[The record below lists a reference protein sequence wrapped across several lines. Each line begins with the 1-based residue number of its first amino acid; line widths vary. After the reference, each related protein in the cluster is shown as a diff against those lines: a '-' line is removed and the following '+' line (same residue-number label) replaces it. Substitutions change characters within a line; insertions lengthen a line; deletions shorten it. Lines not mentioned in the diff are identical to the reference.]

1 MLEVLENKN
10 IDKTKKGFFG
20 FKNKNGELCYLT
32 LKEKKFSDL
41 YLELGGNGTN
51 AAYEVYNCNN
61 RRTAASV
68 ASENL
73 TKPNICAYVESKMEE
88 YGYSDENVKKQHLF
102 VLNQMSNLS
111 AKNKAIDMYYKVT
124 GEYAP
129 EKREHNVK
137 DTSLSRLLDE
147 IHRNRE
153 PVVKNN

>member
-1 MLEVLENKN
+1 MPKHIENKN
-10 IDKTKKGFFG
+10 IDKSKKGFFT
-20 FKNKNGELCYLT
+20 FKNKDGEPCYLT
-32 LKEKKFSDL
+32 LKEKKFCDL
-41 YLELGGNGTN
+41 YLEWGGNGTN

-73 TKPNICAYVESKMEE
+73 TKPNICSYLGLKLEE
-88 YGYSDENVKKQHLF
+88 YGYSDDNVKKQHLF

-129 EKREHNVK
+129 EKREHSIRDN
-137 DTSLSRLLDE
+137 SLSRLLDE
-147 IHRNRE
+147 IHGNNE
-153 PVVKNN
+153 PAVKD